1 MPSIISFLQLSA
13 LVGAALALPG
23 NLTLVENDKRAA
35 ACTVNSVASA
45 ANLGSCT
52 SVIIQGF
59 TVPAGN
65 TLTISAAKGATVT
78 LAGDVV
84 FAKTTTPGPL
94 FILNTDAVAFNGGG
108 HKIDGN
114 GASYWDGKGSNGGT
128 FKPHPFIKVKGYGTF
143 QQFTV
148 LNSPAQA
155 ISVGTTGGATTISH
169 VTVDNSL
176 GDTKGGHNT
185 DAFDVSASDVT
196 ISSCTVMNQDDCLAL
211 NSGDNVVFEDNSCA
225 NGHGISIGSMA
236 TGKSVTNFKALRN
249 TVTNSLYGIR
259 IKVQASATGA
269 KVAGALYDG
278 NKLSGITSYGVLIT
292 QSYPANAGTP
302 GTGGPISGVAFSG
315 GKTTVAGTSNAYGLV
330 IDCGACTGTWDFS
343 GLDITAAGKGHIL
356 TMDKAKLSGGVY

>member
-1 MPSIISFLQLSA
+1 MPSITTFLQLSA
-13 LVGAALALPG
+13 LLGVALALPG
-23 NLTLVENDKRAA
+23 NLTLVENDKRAS
-35 ACTVNSVASA
+35 CTVNSVASA

-52 SVIIQGF
+52 SVVIQGF

-65 TLTISAAKGATVT
+65 TITIAAAKGATVT
-78 LAGDVV
+78 MTGDVI
-84 FAKTTTPGPL
+84 FAKTSTAGPL
-94 FILNTDAVAFNGGG
+94 FTFNTPGINFNGGG
-108 HKIDGN
+108 HKINGN
-114 GASYWDGKGSNGGT
+114 GASYWDGQGTNGGS
-128 FKPHPFIKVKGYGTF
+128 FKPHPFIKVKGYGTI

-155 ISVGTTGGATTISH
+155 ISVGTSGGTTTISH

-176 GDTKGGHNT
+176 GDSKGGHNT
-185 DAFDVSASDVT
+185 DAFDVSADDVT
-196 ISSCTVMNQDDCLAL
+196 IASCTVMNQDDCLAL
-211 NSGDNVVFEDNSCA
+211 NSGNNVVFQDNSCA
-225 NGHGISIGSMA
+225 NGHGISIGSIA

-292 QSYPANAGTP
+292 QSYPANNGKP
-302 GTGGPISGVAFSG
+302 GTGGPITGVQFSG

-343 GLDITAAGKGHIL
+343 GLDITSAGKGHVL
-356 TMDKAKLSGGVY
+356 TLDKAKLSGGVY